1 MSVFM
6 PSVPV
11 LEPVLKPVPVLVDEA
26 AGLKREVNPLLLEV
40 SQSNVNRVSGSWNNF
55 NRFISVLNSIWGK
68 IW

>member
-1 MSVFM
+1 MSVFK

-11 LEPVLKPVPVLVDEA
+11 LEPVLKPVPVLIPVLVDEA

-55 NRFISVLNSIWGK
+55 NRFISLLHTIW
-68 IW
+68 